1 MWLSGERYIRKQ
13 SKLTTDYH
21 QSLKCDCHLGKAESY
36 IGGQVDKSWS
46 IKFRYQVL
54 DLVAW
59 SSWSARQSV
68 TLEVAGSSP
77 VVTAI
82 ATIGVVNVWLPFR

>member
-1 MWLSGERYIRKQ
+1 MSAITAAIPEKGREDEISSHWLDI
-13 SKLTTDYH
+13 
-21 QSLKCDCHLGKAESY
+21 
-36 IGGQVDKSWS
+36 
-46 IKFRYQVL
+46 
-54 DLVAW
+54 VAW

-82 ATIGVVNVWLPFR
+82 ATIGVVKVWLPFR